1 MALGRLGQIG
11 TTGGTWATDNALF
24 LKVFSGEVL
33 TAYKRNCIFKDFVQT
48 RSISSGKSAQFP
60 VTGRF
65 SADYHTPGTLLAG
78 PTAGNLHQNEV
89 VIMIDDLLVSHAQI
103 ADIDDMKTHYDIK
116 SIYSTEMGL
125 ALARQVDRRLAR
137 EVILGARQASSDLA
151 AATPT
156 GLDAQQ
162 SRVGSRID
170 LAAATPTP
178 DQLVTAVFEAARLLD
193 SKDVAPDNRV
203 LVCRPN
209 EYYALIQSSRA
220 VNMDFNSGGG
230 NGTYADGRI
239 AKLAG
244 FSIYSSNHLAQGN
257 VTAPALEAGKEFNGS
272 VVKSTVDT
280 TQTRMVAFQRGAVG
294 MVNLK
299 NLTMQKTGNDYKT
312 MYQADLLVASMAYG
326 ASFLRPEA
334 CVEVHNSL

>member
-11 TTGGTWATDNALF
+11 TTGGTWAADNALF

-162 SRVGSRID
+162 ARTGSRID

-203 LVCRPN
+203 LVCRPQ

-230 NGTYADGRI
+230 NGTYGDGRI

-334 CVEVHNSL
+334 CVEIHNSL

>member
-1 MALGRLGQIG
+1 MALGRLGQINAV
-11 TTGGTWATDNALF
+11 TGSWAADNALF

-33 TAYKRNCIFKDFVQT
+33 TAYKRNCIFKDFIQS

-65 SADYHTPGTLLAG
+65 SAEYHTPGTLLAG
-78 PTAGNLHQNEV
+78 PTAGNLAQNE
-89 VIMIDDLLVSHAQI
+89 IEIYIDDLLVAHAQI

-137 EVILGARQASSDLA
+137 EVVLGARVSTSDLA

-162 SRVGSRID
+162 SRTGSTVDI
-170 LAAATPTP
+170 AAATPTP
-178 DQLVTAVFEAARLLD
+178 DQLVTTVFTAARLLD
-193 SKDVAPDNRV
+193 SKDVSPEDRV
-203 LVCRPN
+203 LVCRPE
-209 EYYALIQSSRA
+209 EYYQLIQSTRA
-220 VNMDFNSGGG
+220 VNTDFNGGAG
-230 NGTYADGRI
+230 NGTYANGQI

-244 FSIYSSNHLAQGN
+244 FSVYSSNHIAQGN
-257 VTAPALEAGKEFNGS
+257 VTAPALEQGKSFNGTAS
-272 VVKSTVDT
+272 KSTVNMT
-280 TQTRMVAFQRGAVG
+280 TTRMLAFQRGAVG
-294 MVNLK
+294 MVNLR

-334 CVEVHNSL
+334 CVEIFNSL